1 MNDLPKVEVLFERNG
16 VLAINK
22 PACLPSQAP
31 WGIES
36 VESGMRR
43 QNFHRRFEEA
53 LALGETRHPGGFL
66 GVPHR
71 LDRAVSGVMLLAL
84 TPRAARQLSRQ
95 FERRQIQKTYVAIVE
110 PIGAMPISEEPFMWQ
125 DALRKVSG
133 EPRVEVATL
142 HDSEAKLAQTTGFVL
157 ASSKDRYVL
166 KLHPETGR
174 MHQLRIQAACRG
186 MPIVDDALYGSA
198 SMEDIENIRH
208 QPIALHAWSIE
219 YDDPENKQRVV
230 AHAPVPETPLWMCWR
245 DVISSRM
252 QSESE

>member
-1 MNDLPKVEVLFERNG
+1 MNDLQKVEVLFERNG

-22 PACLPSQAP
+22 PAGLPTQAP
-31 WGIES
+31 WDIES
-36 VESGMRR
+36 VESQIRQ
-43 QNFHRRFEEA
+43 QNFHRLFEEA
-53 LALGETRHPGGFL
+53 LASGETRHPGGFL

-95 FERRQIQKTYVAIVE
+95 FERRQIKKTYVAIVE
-110 PIGAMPISEEPFMWQ
+110 STEALPVSEEPFIWR
-125 DALRKVSG
+125 DAIRKVSG
-133 EPRVEVATL
+133 EPRVEVVKT
-142 HDSEAKLAQTTGFVL
+142 HDSHAKPACTKGFVL
-157 ASSKDRYVL
+157 VSSKDRCVL

-198 SMEDIENIRH
+198 PMENIRY

-219 YDDPENKQRVV
+219 YDDPENKQRVA
-230 AHAPVPETPLWMCWR
+230 AHAPVPETSLWMYWR
-245 DVISSRM
+245 DAISSRI
-252 QSESE
+252 QTESR

>member
-1 MNDLPKVEVLFERNG
+1 MNDLQKVEVLFEKNG

-22 PACLPSQAP
+22 PAGLPTQAP
-31 WGIES
+31 WDIES
-36 VESGMRR
+36 VEYRIRLQS
-43 QNFHRRFEEA
+43 FHRRFEEA
-53 LALGETRHPGGFL
+53 LASGVTRHPGGFL

-110 PIGAMPISEEPFMWQ
+110 PTGAMPISEEPFMWQ

-133 EPRVEVATL
+133 EPRVEVVTL
-142 HDSEAKLAQTTGFVL
+142 HDCQAKVAQTTGFVL
-157 ASSKDRYVL
+157 ASSKGRYLL

-186 MPIVDDALYGSA
+186 MPIVDDALYGNVQ
-198 SMEDIENIRH
+198 MEDIENIRH
-208 QPIALHAWSIE
+208 QPIALHACSIE
-219 YDDPENKQRVV
+219 YDDPETRQRVA
-230 AHAPVPETPLWMCWR
+230 AHASVPGTSLWMCWR
-245 DVISSRM
+245 DAISSHM
-252 QSESE
+252 QSESR

>member
-1 MNDLPKVEVLFERNG
+1 MNNLQKVEVLFERNG

-22 PACLPSQAP
+22 PAGLPTQAP
-31 WGIES
+31 WDIES
-36 VESGMRR
+36 VECRIRR
-43 QNFHRRFEEA
+43 RNFHRWFEEA
-53 LALGETRHPGGFL
+53 LASGETRHPGGFL

-110 PIGAMPISEEPFMWQ
+110 PTGAIPISEEPFMWQ
-125 DALRKVSG
+125 DSLRKVSG
-133 EPRVEVATL
+133 EPRVEVMTL
-142 HDSEAKLAQTTGFVL
+142 HDSQAKFAQTTGFVL
-157 ASSKDRYVL
+157 ASSEGRYLL

-186 MPIVDDALYGSA
+186 VPIVNDALYGSA
-198 SMEDIENIRH
+198 QREDIESIRH

-219 YDDPENKQRVV
+219 YDDPETKQRVA
-230 AHAPVPETPLWMCWR
+230 AHAPVPETSLWMCWR
-245 DVISSRM
+245 DAISSCV
-252 QSESE
+252 QSGS

>member
-1 MNDLPKVEVLFERNG
+1 MNDLQKVEVLFERNG

-22 PACLPSQAP
+22 PAGLPTQAP
-31 WGIES
+31 WDIES
-36 VESGMRR
+36 VESRIR
-43 QNFHRRFEEA
+43 QQNFHQRFEEA
-53 LALGETRHPGGFL
+53 LASGETRHPGGFL

-95 FERRQIQKTYVAIVE
+95 FERRKIQKTYVAIVE
-110 PIGAMPISEEPFMWQ
+110 PTCGMQIIEESFIWQ
-125 DALRKVSG
+125 DALRKVPG
-133 EPRVEVATL
+133 EPRVEVVNL
-142 HDSEAKLAQTTGFVL
+142 HDSQAKLAQTTGFVL

-174 MHQLRIQAACRG
+174 MHQLRIQASCRG

-198 SMEDIENIRH
+198 PMEDIENIRN

-230 AHAPVPETPLWMCWR
+230 AHAPVPETSLWMYWR
-245 DVISSRM
+245 DAISSRI
-252 QSESE
+252 QTESQ

>member
-71 LDRAVSGVMLLAL
+71 LDRAVFWCHAFGID
-84 TPRAARQLSRQ
+84 P
-95 FERRQIQKTYVAIVE
+95 K
-110 PIGAMPISEEPFMWQ
+110 
-125 DALRKVSG
+125 
-133 EPRVEVATL
+133 
-142 HDSEAKLAQTTGFVL
+142 
-157 ASSKDRYVL
+157 SS
-166 KLHPETGR
+166 
-174 MHQLRIQAACRG
+174 QAAFP
-186 MPIVDDALYGSA
+186 PI
-198 SMEDIENIRH
+198 
-208 QPIALHAWSIE
+208 
-219 YDDPENKQRVV
+219 
-230 AHAPVPETPLWMCWR
+230 
-245 DVISSRM
+245 
-252 QSESE
+252 

>member
-1 MNDLPKVEVLFERNG
+1 MSDLHKIEVIFERNG
-16 VLAINK
+16 VLAVNK
-22 PACLPSQAP
+22 PAGLPTQAP

-36 VESGMRR
+36 VESEMRR
-43 QNFHRRFEEA
+43 QKFHRRFEEA
-53 LALGETRHPGGFL
+53 LASGETRHPGGFL

-84 TPRAARQLSRQ
+84 TPRAARQISRQ
-95 FERRQIQKTYVAIVE
+95 FERRQIQKTYIAIVE
-110 PIGAMPISEEPFMWQ
+110 PTGAMSTSEDPFIWQ

-133 EPRVEVATL
+133 EPRVEVVKT
-142 HDSEAKLAQTTGFVL
+142 HDSHAKPALTKGFVL
-157 ASSKDRYVL
+157 ASSENRCVL

-186 MPIVDDALYGSA
+186 MPIVNDALYGSA
-198 SMEDIENIRH
+198 SIEGIENTRH

-219 YDDPENKQRVV
+219 YDDPENKQRV
-230 AHAPVPETPLWMCWR
+230 AAYAPVPETPLWMCWR

-252 QSESE
+252 QSESQ